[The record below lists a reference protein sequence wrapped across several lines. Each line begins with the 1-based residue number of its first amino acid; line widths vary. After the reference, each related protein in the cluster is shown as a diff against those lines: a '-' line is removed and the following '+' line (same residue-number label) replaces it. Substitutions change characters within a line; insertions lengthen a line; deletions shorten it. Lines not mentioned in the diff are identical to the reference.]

1 MTANFGYASAPY
13 HPTAMPD
20 PATLPE
26 AYEGVIWRRTL
37 AYFIDLCCIGV
48 VAVLFWII
56 FAVLWVVSFGLLGPV
71 LWFLFGLIPLAYH
84 TLLLSGR
91 RSATWGMRCFD
102 VELRSVT
109 GERPGFLQALAQ
121 TALFYITVGATCSLI
136 LLFVLFNRRK
146 RTLHDFLAG
155 TVLVRTFPV

>member
-1 MTANFGYASAPY
+1 MTANLGFASRPY
-13 HPTAMPD
+13 QATGMPD
-20 PATLPE
+20 PAALPE

-37 AYFIDLCCIGV
+37 AYLIDLCFIGV
-48 VAVLFWII
+48 LVVLFWIV

-84 TLLLSGR
+84 TLLLSGS

-102 VELRSVT
+102 VELRSIT

-146 RTLHDFLAG
+146 RTLHDLLAG
-155 TVLVRTFPV
+155 TVLVRAFPV